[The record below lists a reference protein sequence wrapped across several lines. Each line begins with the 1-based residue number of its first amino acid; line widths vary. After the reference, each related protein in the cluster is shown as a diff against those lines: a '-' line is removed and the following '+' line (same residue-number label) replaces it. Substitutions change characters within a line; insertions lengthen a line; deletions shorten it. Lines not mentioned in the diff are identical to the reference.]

1 MRQSFVTIAQSSQCL
16 LNGNMQTHT
25 HTHRHTRTHAHT
37 HIHKYLHRYTTIRQT
52 HAKTSILNI
61 LRHEWKFRKDE
72 D

>member
-1 MRQSFVTIAQSSQCL
+1 MRQSFVTIAQRSQYL

-25 HTHRHTRTHAHT
+25 HT